1 MKQVIILF
9 LSFIIYCQAYATHIV
24 GGDIYYDYLGNNN
37 YKFYINVYRDC
48 NSTGAAYD
56 DPLYLEVYNQANVS
70 THHIAVPFPGSVI
83 LPVIFNNPC
92 VTPPSTICVEKA
104 VYTTII
110 TLPPIVG
117 GYTIS
122 YQRCC
127 RNPNIINLISP
138 DNTGFTL
145 TTHVPGLE
153 TGMYVNS
160 SPRFTN
166 YPPLLLCNNE
176 QLIFNHAATDPDGD
190 QLIYSLVTPNA
201 GANSAV
207 PAPTV
212 APPPPYP
219 SVNWATTFTALN
231 PLGPGASIQINPTT
245 GLLTA
250 TPLLTGL
257 FVVGIRVQEYRNG
270 VLLGETVR
278 DFLFTVFNCN
288 ITMQAILPLQTEL
301 ATFVSYCQGLTIQF
315 ENDSYGG
322 TNYAWDF
329 GVAGT
334 ASDVSSSFAP
344 TFTYPSDGIYTA
356 QLIVNPGWPCTDTA
370 TMLVNV
376 NNQLQTSFV
385 TLDSI
390 CFINNSFDFYSL
402 TNNLIPVNVSWDFG
416 PNAAIQY
423 ANTSNVLNQSFTTS
437 GFIPIALSVSSGTCT
452 DTYFD
457 SIYIF
462 PKAEA
467 EIDIPTDIACLGLTV
482 PFGNL
487 SQHAYNY
494 NWTFNSTPPI
504 ILSDTLPIVTL
515 PNGGTYTVT
524 LIANSTGLCSDT
536 IVETFTVNE
545 LLSISYTSNDS
556 LCITGNSFQFDG
568 QMTGPSFTEFAWDF
582 GTNATP
588 QVSTLLDVS
597 PVVFSTAGFHPIT
610 VSAFFDQ
617 CLVTYTDSVFVYSE
631 PIANFTTEP
640 GPFCAPDA
648 VQFINLSTADAPL
661 NYAWSFGD
669 GASSLLQNPN
679 HYYPNA
685 GTYSIGLTI
694 FATEGCTDTITL
706 FQPDFV
712 TLHPSPVAKFSVTP
726 DYTDI
731 CNAAITF
738 TDQSIGATSF
748 FYWLDDESASKTLPS
763 FDYTYLTSGY
773 KRPMQVA
780 INEFGCDDTAYRE
793 LFIEPFVIYFPN
805 TFTPDKDEFNNEFN
819 GTFALEMLNWNLK
832 IMNRWGEVI
841 FESNDAKVGWDGTY
855 NGRLMQDGN
864 YLYELNYVS
873 CEKPQITQVV
883 RGHVNLL
890 R

>member
-1 MKQVIILF
+1 MKQALILLFF
-9 LSFIIYCQAYATHIV
+9 LSTFNQLFATHIV

-56 DPLYLEVYNQANVS
+56 DPLFLEVYNQANVS
-70 THHIAVPFPGSVI
+70 VYHLSVPFPGSVI

-104 VYTTII
+104 VYNVTVN
-110 TLPPIVG
+110 LPPIVG
-117 GYTIS
+117 GYTVS

-138 DNTGFTL
+138 DDTGFTL
-145 TTHVPGLE
+145 TTHVPGSE
-153 TGMYVNS
+153 TGMTANS
-160 SPRFTN
+160 SPRYTN

-176 QLIFNHAATDPDGD
+176 ELIFNHAATDPDGD
-190 QLIYSLVTPNA
+190 QLVYSLVTPNA

-219 SVNWATTFTALN
+219 VVNWAASFNASN
-231 PLGPGASIQINPTT
+231 PLGPGATIQINPTT

-288 ITMQAILPLQTEL
+288 ISMQAILPLQTEL
-301 ATFVSYCQGLTIQF
+301 ATFVSYCQGLTVQF

-329 GVAGT
+329 GVSGT
-334 ASDVSSSFAP
+334 STDVSSSFAP
-344 TFTYPSDGIYTA
+344 TFTYPTDGIYTA
-356 QLIVNPGWPCTDTA
+356 QLVVNPGWPCTDTA
-370 TMLVNV
+370 TILVNV
-376 NNQLQTSFV
+376 NNQLETQFNTI
-385 TLDSI
+385 DSI
-390 CFINNSFDFYSL
+390 CFINNSFNFFSQ

-416 PNAAIQY
+416 PNAAIQF
-423 ANTSNVLNQSFTTS
+423 ANTTNVMNQSFSTA

-487 SQHAYNY
+487 SQNAYNY
-494 NWTFNSTPPI
+494 NWTFNSTPPLI
-504 ILSDTLPIVTL
+504 FSDTAPTVTL

-536 IVETFTVNE
+536 ITETFTVNE
-545 LLSISYTSNDS
+545 LLSVSYTSNDS
-556 LCITGNSFQFDG
+556 LCITGNLFQFDG
-568 QMTGPSFTEFAWDF
+568 QMTGPSFTQYAWDF
-582 GTNATP
+582 GANSTP
-588 QVSTLLDVS
+588 PFSTLLDVS
-597 PVVFSTAGFHPIT
+597 NVVFSTAGFHPIT

-631 PIANFTTEP
+631 PLANFTTEP

-648 VQFINLSTADAPL
+648 VQFFNMSSADAPL
-661 NYAWSFGD
+661 NYFWTFGD
-669 GASSLLQNPN
+669 GTTSILQNPN
-679 HYYPNA
+679 HYYPIA

-694 FATEGCTDTITL
+694 VASEGCTDTITL
-706 FQPDFV
+706 MQPNLV
-712 TLHPSPVAKFSVTP
+712 TLHPSPIAKFSVTP

-731 CNAAITF
+731 CHAAIEF
-738 TDQSIGATSF
+738 TDQSVGASSF

-763 FDYTYLTSGY
+763 FNYTYLTSGY

-780 INEFGCDDTAYRE
+780 TNEFGCDDTAYRE
-793 LFIEPFVIYFPN
+793 LFIEPFIIYFPN
-805 TFTPDKDEFNNEFN
+805 TFTPDKDEFNNDFN
-819 GTFALEMLNWNLK
+819 GIFALEMLNWNLK

>member
-1 MKQVIILF
+1 MKQALILLF
-9 LSFIIYCQAYATHIV
+9 SFFIFCQAYATHIV

-48 NSTGAAYD
+48 NSSGAAYD
-56 DPLYLEVYNQANVS
+56 DPLYLEVYNQSNVS
-70 THHIAVPFPGSVI
+70 THHIAIPFPGSVI

-138 DNTGFTL
+138 DDTGFTL
-145 TTHVPGLE
+145 TTHVPGSE
-153 TGMYVNS
+153 TGMSANS

-176 QLIFNHAATDPDGD
+176 ELIFNHAATDPDGD
-190 QLIYSLVTPNA
+190 QLVYSLVTPNA

-219 SVNWATTFTALN
+219 VVNWATTFNASN

-270 VLLGETVR
+270 ILIGETVR

-288 ITMQAILPLQTEL
+288 ISMQAILPLQTEL
-301 ATFVSYCQGLTIQF
+301 ATFVSYCQGLTVQF

-329 GVAGT
+329 GVVGT
-334 ASDVSSSFAP
+334 STDVSSSFAP
-344 TFTYPSDGIYTA
+344 TFTYPTDGIYTA

-376 NNQLQTSFV
+376 NNQLQTQFN
-385 TLDSI
+385 TIDSI
-390 CFINNSFDFYSL
+390 CFINNSFDFYSQ
-402 TNNLIPVNVSWDFG
+402 TNNLIPVNIAWDFG
-416 PNAAIQY
+416 PNAAIQF
-423 ANTSNVLNQSFTTS
+423 ASTPNVLNQSFS
-437 GFIPIALSVSSGTCT
+437 VAGFIPIALSVSSGTCT

-494 NWTFNSTPPI
+494 NWTFNSIPPI
-504 ILSDTLPIVTL
+504 IFSDTAPTVTL

-536 IVETFTVNE
+536 ITETFTVNE
-545 LLSISYTSNDS
+545 LLSVSYTSNDS

-568 QMTGPSFTEFAWDF
+568 QMTGPSFTQYAWDF
-582 GTNATP
+582 GINATP
-588 QVSTLLDVS
+588 QFSTLLDVS
-597 PVVFSTAGFHPIT
+597 PVIFSTAGFHPIT

-661 NYAWSFGD
+661 NYFWSFGD
-669 GASSLLQNPN
+669 GTNSTLQNPN

-685 GTYSIGLTI
+685 GTYTIGLTI
-694 FATEGCTDTITL
+694 VASEGCTDTITL
-706 FQPDFV
+706 LQPNLI
-712 TLHPSPVAKFSVTP
+712 TLHPSPEAKFSVTP

-731 CNAAITF
+731 CHAAIEF
-738 TDQSIGATSF
+738 TDQSSGATSF
-748 FYWLDDESASKTLPS
+748 FYWLDDESASKTLPT

-780 INEFGCDDTAYRE
+780 TNEFGCDDTVYRE

-832 IMNRWGEVI
+832 IMNRWGEII

-855 NGRLMQDGN
+855 NGRMMQDGN

-873 CEKPQITQVV
+873 CEKPQITQVL